1 MTQGIKALRQIALG
15 IETTAGTAVAATSLW
30 RGVGTI
36 EDTQEMVFVE
46 EDVGL
51 LPGTDRS
58 YVPKLGAS
66 LSLASTP
73 ATFEQLPIICE
84 MGIKTATPTQ
94 DGAGSGYIYQYTEAT
109 TTAPTIKTRTI
120 EGGDNEAVEEIEH
133 CYVESFTIEG
143 KAGES
148 CMMSA
153 ETRGRQVSVSAFT
166 TTATLPTVEES
177 LASKGKLYIDTAGG
191 AIGST
196 QITSS
201 LLNFTLNWATGL
213 VAVPTLDGSL
223 YFTFVKK
230 TKPEI
235 TLDLTFE
242 HDSSSVAEKVNWRA
256 ETPQLIRLQFLGAE
270 VETAGTSYTYKTF
283 NIDLAGKWDS
293 FSAIGDQDGNDIVT
307 GTFRARYNS
316 TAAFF
321 AELLIVNELTTLP

>member
-1 MTQGIKALRQIALG
+1 MPGIKALRKIQLG
-15 IETTAGTAVAATSLW
+15 IETTAGTAVAATTIW
-30 RGVGTI
+30 RGTGTI
-36 EDTQEMVFVE
+36 EDTRETVFVE

-66 LSLASTP
+66 LSLESTP

-84 MGIKTATPTQ
+84 MGIRTDAPAQ

-109 TTAPTIKTRTI
+109 TAAPTIKTRTI
-120 EGGDNEAVEEIEH
+120 EGGDDEAVEEMEYA
-133 CYVESFTIEG
+133 YVESLTIEG
-143 KAGES
+143 AASEA

-166 TTATLPTVEES
+166 TTATLPTVEEI

-191 AIGST
+191 TIGST
-196 QITSS
+196 QISNS
-201 LLNFTLNWATGL
+201 LLNFALNWTTGL
-213 VAVPTLDGSL
+213 IAVPTLDGDL
-223 YFTFVKK
+223 FFTFVKK
-230 TKPEI
+230 TTPEI

-256 ETPQLIRLQFLGAE
+256 ETPQLIRLQFEGSA

-283 NIDLAGKWDS
+283 NIDLAGKWDT
-293 FSAIGDQDGNDIVT
+293 FSALADQDGNDIVT